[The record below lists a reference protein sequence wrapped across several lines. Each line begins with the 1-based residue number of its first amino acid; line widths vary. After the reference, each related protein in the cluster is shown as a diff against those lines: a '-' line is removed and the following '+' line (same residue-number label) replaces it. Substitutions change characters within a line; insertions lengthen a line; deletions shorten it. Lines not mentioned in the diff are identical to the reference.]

1 MNLQKLGAA
10 IGGSRGKIE
19 LVAPLR
25 LTNTGDEAATVEFFD
40 NYAAG
45 TTLKRRS
52 AGESWQPWDFSTI
65 TLQPGEYIE
74 ICGENQ
80 DRTTMLGKFEM
91 TGEIAAS
98 GSIMSMVYGENTNVR
113 NQLVLPFAAF
123 GYYNEESGDED
134 GMFSG
139 CTSLTTAPELPAT
152 TLAAYCYQSTFSGC
166 TSLTT
171 APELPATT
179 LAEGCYQ
186 STFSGCTSLT
196 TAPELPATTL
206 AAYCYAYTFQGCTS
220 LTTVSVSFISWD
232 EENSAT
238 SNWLDDVAATGTFT
252 CPAALDTT
260 TRDGSHV
267 PEGWTVENF

>member
-171 APELPATT
+171 
-179 LAEGCYQ
+179 
-186 STFSGCTSLT
+186 
-196 TAPELPATTL
+196 
-206 AAYCYAYTFQGCTS
+206 
-220 LTTVSVSFISWD
+220 VSVSFISWD

>member
-52 AGESWQPWDFSTI
+52 EGEAWQPWDFSTI

-80 DRTTMLGKFEM
+80 NRTTMLGKFEM

-123 GYYNEESGDED
+123 GYYDEESGDED

-152 TLAAYCYQSTFSGC
+152 TLAAHCY
-166 TSLTT
+166 
-171 APELPATT
+171 E
-179 LAEGCYQ
+179 

-206 AAYCYAYTFQGCTS
+206 AAYCYQSTFSGCTS